1 MSKELAVV
9 ATVLAGG
16 VVATQPQVNNVISER
31 VGTFGAATVNFVV
44 GTVILLVIT
53 FVFADGLKGDEGA
66 ETPAWYYWLLGGV
79 TGIVI
84 VVVTLLTV
92 RELGVGGVAAAVIAG
107 QLTTSVVFDRIGAFG
122 LQQREI
128 TWSKLMGVALLAAG
142 TVLVVRE

>member
-9 ATVLAGG
+9 ATVVAGG

-53 FVFADGLKGDEGA
+53 FVFAGGLKGDEGA
-66 ETPAWYYWLLGGV
+66 ATPAWYYWLLGGL
-79 TGIVI
+79 TGVVI

-107 QLTTSVVFDRIGAFG
+107 QLVTSVVFDRIGAFG
-122 LQQREI
+122 LEQREI